1 MSFLSTDEDFRKMND
16 AVIEFIIDYQDS
28 DPLVAT
34 MQRTITELSV
44 HFADVSLVLSKRL
57 ISVDLADKVLRAL
70 LNYIEQEYPEEYKAL
85 PPASGFTC
93 V

>member
-1 MSFLSTDEDFRKMND
+1 MANEDLRKMND
-16 AVIEFIIDYQDS
+16 AVIEFVVKHRDT

-44 HFADVSLVLSKRL
+44 HFADVSLDLSKRL
-57 ISVDLADKVLRAL
+57 MSVDLADKVLRAL
-70 LNYIEQEYPEEYKAL
+70 LSYIEQEYPEEYKAL

>member
-1 MSFLSTDEDFRKMND
+1 MANEDLRKMND
-16 AVIEFIIDYQDS
+16 AVIEFVVKHRDT
-28 DPLVAT
+28 DPMLAT

-44 HFADVSLVLSKRL
+44 HFADVSLDLSKRL
-57 ISVDLADKVLRAL
+57 MSVDLADKVLRAL
-70 LNYIEQEYPEEYKAL
+70 LSYIEQEYPEEFRTL